1 MKNFSIT
8 HVKKEARVE
17 LHDTLALTGSEI
29 SINTLPAGVS
39 VPFVHAHKKNEEV
52 YGILSGHGYAMLDGE
67 RIELEEGSWLRV
79 APETDRQFG
88 VASDSALTYICI
100 QTKTGSL
107 EGFTQNDAI
116 IK

>member
-1 MKNFSIT
+1 MTNFTIT
-8 HVKKEARVE
+8 HVEKEARVE

-67 RIELEEGSWLRV
+67 KVELKEGDWLRV
-79 APETDRQFG
+79 APNADRQFG
-88 VASDSALTYICI
+88 AADSALTYICI
-100 QTKTGSL
+100 QTKAGSL
-107 EGFTQNDAI
+107 EEFTQSDAI

>member
-1 MKNFSIT
+1 MNFSIT
-8 HVKKEARVE
+8 HAEKEARVE

-67 RIELEEGSWLRV
+67 KVELKEGDWLRV
-79 APETDRQFG
+79 APKADRQLG
-88 VASDSALTYICI
+88 AAQDSAITYICI
-100 QTKTGSL
+100 QTKAGSL
-107 EGFTQNDAI
+107 EGFTQADAI